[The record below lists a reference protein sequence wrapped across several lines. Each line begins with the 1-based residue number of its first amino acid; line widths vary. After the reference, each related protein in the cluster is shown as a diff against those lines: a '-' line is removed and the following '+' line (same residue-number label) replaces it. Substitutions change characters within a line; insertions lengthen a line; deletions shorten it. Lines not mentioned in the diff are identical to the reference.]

1 MKVKKAVIPAAG
13 LGTRMLP
20 AAKSIPKEM
29 ITVVDRPAIHYIV
42 DEIINSG
49 ITDILIITARD
60 KMPIEDY
67 FDRSYELEDKLLK
80 SGKERQLGEM
90 KRIAQMADLFYI
102 RQGDSLGLGH
112 AVLKAKEFVGAEP
125 FALLLG
131 DDIVYNEG
139 PAATSQLCEAYEE
152 AGMSILGVQRTK
164 KEELCRYGNILV
176 EKMQGRLMQVADMVE
191 KPPLGSEMS
200 EFAAMGRYVL
210 SAEVFERLES
220 AQPDSSGEIQL
231 TTALK
236 ALAKEGRLSAYDFEG
251 RRYDTGNK
259 SGYLE
264 AVVEFGLRNE
274 ETAESF
280 RKYLKNS
287 AQSWK

>member
-1 MKVKKAVIPAAG
+1 
-13 LGTRMLP
+13 
-20 AAKSIPKEM
+20 
-29 ITVVDRPAIHYIV
+29 
-42 DEIINSG
+42 
-49 ITDILIITARD
+49 
-60 KMPIEDY
+60 MPIEDY

-90 KRIAQMADLFYI
+90 RRIAQMADMFYI

-112 AVLKAKEFVGAEP
+112 AVLKAKEFVGTEP

-176 EKMQGRLMQVADMVE
+176 EKTQGRLMQVSDMVE
-191 KPPLGSEMS
+191 KPPLGSELS

-210 SAEVFERLES
+210 SAEAFERLES